1 MPVTLQDV
9 AHRAGVHKSIASR
22 VLSGDPR
29 ASVSQ
34 DAQRRVREAARDLG
48 YRPNALARGLR
59 KKVSGAITL
68 VIPDM
73 SNPVY
78 AEIVRGAEA
87 EAQRSHYFLLL
98 TSTYGTEAGER
109 EFLRAALESRVDGLL
124 LASAL
129 IDDAVIGDLERD
141 RFPYVLV
148 NRQAHEA
155 SRFVVTDDRGGS
167 LLAVEHLIAHGHRR
181 IGHIGGPPSAYTAV
195 ARAAAYRE
203 ALEHAGIPFDPGLLV
218 HGEYSIAGGR
228 DALRRLMELPDPP
241 TAIFA
246 ASFQL
251 AAGAVETAF
260 RMGKRI
266 PQDLSIVNIDET
278 EFAATIPP
286 GLTTVRLPLADMG
299 REAVRMLLRAVA
311 GEEGETQIVLPQAG
325 LVRRGS
331 VASRRP

>member
-98 TSTYGTEAGER
+98 
-109 EFLRAALESRVDGLL
+109 
-124 LASAL
+124 ASAL

-195 ARAAAYRE
+195 ARATAYRE
-203 ALEHAGIPFDPGLLV
+203 ALEHAAIPFDPGLLV